1 MKSEAMELE
10 YLGET
15 EDMLCLRRLKKED
28 IYGVEEVVD
37 SGEKDFV
44 VLE

>member
-1 MKSEAMELE
+1 MKSEAMELK

-15 EDMLCLRRLKKED
+15 EDMLCLRWLKKED

-37 SGEKDFV
+37 SGEKVFV